1 MLPLPPSMTATAGDE
16 GDGSGTAPV
25 GPPSCAKV
33 CSRETGCPE
42 ANLGCDT
49 VVKGVAMGVVVVV
62 VVVVQPDTTS
72 IAAQQAANLVARLR
86 EGNKGKT
93 PNDLAPSTTLARK

>member
-42 ANLGCDT
+42 ANRGCDT
-49 VVKGVAMGVVVVV
+49 VVKGVAMGVVV
-62 VVVVQPDTTS
+62 QPDTTR
-72 IAAQQAANLVARLR
+72 IAAPQAANLVARLR

-93 PNDLAPSTTLARK
+93 PNDLAPSTILARK